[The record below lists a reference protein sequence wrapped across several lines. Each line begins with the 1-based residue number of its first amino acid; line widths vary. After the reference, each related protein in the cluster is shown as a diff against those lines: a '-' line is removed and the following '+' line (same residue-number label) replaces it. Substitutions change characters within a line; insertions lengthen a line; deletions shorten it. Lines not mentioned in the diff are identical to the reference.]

1 MFLRRIVLILIIV
14 LVAGGA
20 YVFFNKTN
28 NSGPSGSTQ
37 TTTGSNS
44 TQTDAQIGS
53 STQAAPTTPPKPDS
67 RSSVPVTNASTPV
80 LSEVAGM
87 TPPQTNVKA
96 WFLIDAT
103 SGQIIGNQEPDL
115 KVSPASL
122 TKLMTASLV
131 FSALDENRIRPE
143 QEVTVSEK
151 AWRTGGSRMFIQVNT
166 QVTIDDL
173 IKGMIVQS
181 GNDATIQL
189 AETVAGSEDV
199 FVNQMNKEAALFGM
213 SNTHFTDPTGLPAPE
228 HYTTVRDLSVLAQH
242 VIKDHPKYY
251 HYFSQPEFTYN
262 KIRQQNRN
270 GLLARNIGVDGLKTG
285 HTEDAGYC
293 LIAAAKRDDRRLI
306 SVVVGAATVRE
317 REQISQNL
325 LDWGYQNFTAKQ
337 VAAAGASLISPRVWE
352 GTIKQAKLGATDGV
366 SVTVPRGME
375 DKVQTITQING
386 KLVAPLTKGQT
397 VGNVQFVLNGKVLKQ
412 EQLTVLEDVPQ
423 AGFFGRMWDK
433 VLSSFNS

>member
-28 NSGPSGSTQ
+28 NSAPSGSTQ
-37 TTTGSNS
+37 TATGSDT
-44 TQTDAQIGS
+44 TQTGSAAQP
-53 STQAAPTTPPKPDS
+53 APTTPPKPES

-80 LSEVAGM
+80 LTEVAGM

-151 AWRTGGSRMFIQVNT
+151 AWRTGGSRMFIRVNT
-166 QVTIDDL
+166 QVTVDDL

-189 AETVAGSEDV
+189 AEVVAGSEDV

-213 SNTHFTDPTGLPAPE
+213 NNTHFTDPTGLPAPE

-262 KIRQQNRN
+262 KIRQHNRN
-270 GLLARNIGVDGLKTG
+270 GLLSRNIGVDGLKTG

-317 REQISQNL
+317 REQVSQNL

-337 VAAAGASLISPRVWE
+337 VAAADAPLISPRVWE
-352 GTIKQAKLGATDGV
+352 GTVKEAKLGAVDGV

-386 KLVAPLTKGQT
+386 KLVAPLAKGQT

-412 EQLTVLEDVPQ
+412 ESLTVLEDVQQ

>member
-28 NSGPSGSTQ
+28 NSASSGSTQ
-37 TTTGSNS
+37 TTTGSDT
-44 TQTDAQIGS
+44 TQTSAQTGS
-53 STQAAPTTPPKPDS
+53 STQAPTTPPKPES
-67 RSSVPVTNASTPV
+67 RSSVPVTNANTPV
-80 LSEVAGM
+80 LAEVAGM

-96 WFLIDAT
+96 WFLIDAS

-131 FSALDENRIRPE
+131 FSALDDNRIRPE

-151 AWRTGGSRMFIQVNT
+151 AWRTGGSRMFIRVNT
-166 QVTIDDL
+166 QVTVDDL
-173 IKGMIVQS
+173 IKGMVVQS

-213 SNTHFTDPTGLPAPE
+213 TNTHFTDPTGLPAPD

-242 VIKDHPKYY
+242 VIKDHSKYY

-262 KIRQQNRN
+262 KIRQHNRN
-270 GLLARNIGVDGLKTG
+270 GLLSRNIGVDGLKTG

-317 REQISQNL
+317 REQVSQNL

-337 VAAAGASLISPRVWE
+337 VAAADAPLISPRVWE
-352 GTIKQAKLGATDGV
+352 GAVKQAKLGAADGV

-412 EQLTVLEDVPQ
+412 ESLTVLEDVPQ

>member
-28 NSGPSGSTQ
+28 NSAPSGSTQ
-37 TTTGSNS
+37 TTTGLST
-44 TQTDAQIGS
+44 TQTDSSAQPG
-53 STQAAPTTPPKPDS
+53 PTTPAKPES

-80 LSEVAGM
+80 LSEIAGM

-96 WFLIDAT
+96 WFLIDAI

-115 KVSPASL
+115 KVAPASL

-131 FSALDENRIRPE
+131 FSALDQNRIRPE

-199 FVNQMNKEAALFGM
+199 FVSQMNREAALFGM

-228 HYTTVRDLSVLAQH
+228 HYTTVRDLSLLAQH
-242 VIKDHPKYY
+242 VIKDHAKYY

-270 GLLARNIGVDGLKTG
+270 GLLSRNIGVDGLKTG

-293 LIAAAKRDDRRLI
+293 LIAAANRDDRRLI

-317 REQISQNL
+317 RERVSQSL

-337 VAAAGASLISPRVWE
+337 VAAADAPLISPRVWE
-352 GTIKQAKLGATDGV
+352 GTIKQVKLGAADGV

-386 KLVAPLTKGQT
+386 KLVAPLAKGQT

-412 EQLTVLEDVPQ
+412 EQLTVLEDIPQ

>member
-28 NSGPSGSTQ
+28 NSAPSGSTQ
-37 TTTGSNS
+37 TITGSDT
-44 TQTDAQIGS
+44 TQTGS
-53 STQAAPTTPPKPDS
+53 SAQTVLTTPPKPES

-80 LSEVAGM
+80 LTEVAGM

-151 AWRTGGSRMFIQVNT
+151 AWRTGGSRMFIRVNT
-166 QVTIDDL
+166 QVTVDDL

-189 AETVAGSEDV
+189 AEIVAGSEDV

-213 SNTHFTDPTGLPAPE
+213 NNTHFTDPTGLPAPE

-262 KIRQQNRN
+262 KIRQHNRN
-270 GLLARNIGVDGLKTG
+270 GLLSRNIGVDGLKTG

-317 REQISQNL
+317 REQVSQNL

-337 VAAAGASLISPRVWE
+337 VAAADAPLISPRVWE
-352 GTIKQAKLGATDGV
+352 GTVKQAKLGAADGV

-386 KLVAPLTKGQT
+386 KLVAPLAKGQA

-412 EQLTVLEDVPQ
+412 ESLTVLEDIPQ

>member
-14 LVAGGA
+14 LIAGGA
-20 YVFFNKTN
+20 FVFFNKSN
-28 NSGPSGSTQ
+28 NTASSGNAQTAAGTGTTQ
-37 TTTGSNS
+37 TLATTLP
-44 TQTDAQIGS
+44 
-53 STQAAPTTPPKPDS
+53 APTTAPPPDS
-67 RSSVPVTNASTPV
+67 RSSVPVTNAETPV

-87 TPPQTNVKA
+87 TPPQSSVKS

-103 SGQIIGNQEPDL
+103 SGQILGNHEPDL
-115 KVSPASL
+115 KVAPASL

-151 AWRTGGSRMFIQVNT
+151 AWRTGGSRMFIRVNT

-173 IKGMIVQS
+173 VKGMIVQS
-181 GNDATIQL
+181 GNDATVQL

-199 FVNQMNKEAALFGM
+199 FVNQMNKEAQVFGM
-213 SNTHFTDPTGLPAPE
+213 TNTHFTDPTGLPAPD
-228 HYTTVRDLSVLAQH
+228 HFTTVRDLSVLAQH
-242 VIKDHPKYY
+242 IIKDHPKYY

-270 GLLARNIGVDGLKTG
+270 GLLSRNIGVDGLKTG

-317 REQISQNL
+317 REQFSQNL
-325 LDWGYQNFTAKQ
+325 LDWGYQNFTARQ
-337 VAAAGASLISPRVWE
+337 LAAAGTPLMSPRVWE
-352 GTIKQAKLGATDGV
+352 GTVKEVKLGAADGV

-375 DKVQTITQING
+375 DKVQTLTQING

-397 VGNVQFVLNGKVLKQ
+397 VGSVQFVLNGKVLKQ
-412 EQLTVLEDVPQ
+412 ESLNVLEDVPQ
-423 AGFFGRMWDK
+423 AGFFSRMWDK

>member
-1 MFLRRIVLILIIV
+1 MFLRRLVLILIIV

-28 NSGPSGSTQ
+28 NSAPSGSTQ
-37 TTTGSNS
+37 TTAGSNT
-44 TQTDAQIGS
+44 TQTSLSMQ
-53 STQAAPTTPPKPDS
+53 TAPTTPAKPDS

-80 LSEVAGM
+80 LAEVAGM

-115 KVSPASL
+115 KVAPASL

-199 FVNQMNKEAALFGM
+199 FVNQMNKEAAQFGM
-213 SNTHFTDPTGLPAPE
+213 TNTHFTDPTGLPAPE
-228 HYTTVRDLSVLAQH
+228 HSTTVRDLSVLAQH

-262 KIRQQNRN
+262 KIRQHNRN
-270 GLLARNIGVDGLKTG
+270 GLLSRNIGVDGLKTG

-317 REQISQNL
+317 REQVSQNL

-337 VAAAGASLISPRVWE
+337 VAAADAALISPRVWA
-352 GTIKQAKLGATDGV
+352 GTVKQAKLGAADGV
-366 SVTVPRGME
+366 SVTVARGME
-375 DKVQTITQING
+375 DQVQTLTHING
-386 KLVAPLTKGQT
+386 KMIATCAKGQT
-397 VGNVQFVLNGKVLKQ
+397 VGSVQFVLNGKVLKQ
-412 EQLTVLEDVPQ
+412 ESLTVLEDVPQ

>member
-28 NSGPSGSTQ
+28 NSAPSGSTQ
-37 TTTGSNS
+37 TATGSDT
-44 TQTDAQIGS
+44 TQTGSAAQP
-53 STQAAPTTPPKPDS
+53 APATPPKPES

-80 LSEVAGM
+80 LTEVAGM

-151 AWRTGGSRMFIQVNT
+151 AWRTGGSRMFIRVNT
-166 QVTIDDL
+166 QVTVDDL

-189 AETVAGSEDV
+189 AEVVAGSEDV

-213 SNTHFTDPTGLPAPE
+213 NNTHFTDPTGLPAPE

-262 KIRQQNRN
+262 KIRQHNRN
-270 GLLARNIGVDGLKTG
+270 GLLSRNIGVDGLKTG

-317 REQISQNL
+317 REQVSQNL

-337 VAAAGASLISPRVWE
+337 VAAADAPLISPRVWE
-352 GTIKQAKLGATDGV
+352 GTVKEAKLGAVDGV

-386 KLVAPLTKGQT
+386 KLVAPLAKGQT

-412 EQLTVLEDVPQ
+412 ESLTVLEDVPQ

>member
-28 NSGPSGSTQ
+28 NSAPSGSTQ
-37 TTTGSNS
+37 TATGSDT
-44 TQTDAQIGS
+44 TQTGSAAQP
-53 STQAAPTTPPKPDS
+53 APTTPPKPES

-80 LSEVAGM
+80 LTEVAGM

-151 AWRTGGSRMFIQVNT
+151 AWRTGGSRMFIRVNT
-166 QVTIDDL
+166 QVTVDDL

-189 AETVAGSEDV
+189 AEVVAGSEDV

-213 SNTHFTDPTGLPAPE
+213 NNTHFTDPTGLPAPE

-262 KIRQQNRN
+262 KIRQHNRN
-270 GLLARNIGVDGLKTG
+270 GLLSRNIGVDGLKTG

-317 REQISQNL
+317 REQVSQNL

-337 VAAAGASLISPRVWE
+337 VAAADAPLISPRVWE
-352 GTIKQAKLGATDGV
+352 GTVKEAKLGAVDGV

-386 KLVAPLTKGQT
+386 KLVAPLAKGQT

-412 EQLTVLEDVPQ
+412 ESLTVLEDVPQ

>member
-20 YVFFNKTN
+20 FVFFNKN
-28 NSGPSGSTQ
+28 NNTAPSGTAQTATQSGTTQ
-37 TTTGSNS
+37 TGTL
-44 TQTDAQIGS
+44 TQS
-53 STQAAPTTPPKPDS
+53 APTTAPAPQS
-67 RSSVPVTNASTPV
+67 RSSIPITNADTPV

-96 WFLIDAT
+96 WFLIDAS

-151 AWRTGGSRMFIQVNT
+151 AWRTGGSRMFIKVNT
-166 QVTIDDL
+166 QVTVDDL

-199 FVNQMNKEAALFGM
+199 FVNQMNKEAQQFGM
-213 SNTHFTDPTGLPAPE
+213 TNTHFTDPTGLPAPD
-228 HYTTVRDLSVLAQH
+228 HFTTVRDLSLLAQH

-262 KIRQQNRN
+262 KIRQHNRN
-270 GLLARNIGVDGLKTG
+270 GLLSRNIGVDGLKTG

-293 LIAAAKRDDRRLI
+293 LIAAANRDDRRLI

-317 REQISQNL
+317 REQVSQNL
-325 LDWGYQNFTAKQ
+325 LNWGYQNFAAKQ
-337 VAAAGASLISPRVWE
+337 VAAAGAPLISPRVWE
-352 GTIKQAKLGATDGV
+352 GTVKEVKLGAADGV

-386 KLVAPLTKGQT
+386 KLVAPLAKGQT

-412 EQLTVLEDVPQ
+412 ESLNVLEDVPQ

>member
-20 YVFFNKTN
+20 YVLFNKSN
-28 NSGPSGSTQ
+28 NGAPAGSTQ
-37 TTTGSNS
+37 TTGISTTQTGSS
-44 TQTDAQIGS
+44 AQPG
-53 STQAAPTTPPKPDS
+53 PTTPPKPES

-103 SGQIIGNQEPDL
+103 SGQILGTQEPDL
-115 KVSPASL
+115 KVAPASL

-166 QVTIDDL
+166 QVTVDDL

-199 FVNQMNKEAALFGM
+199 FVNQMNREAALFGM

-228 HYTTVRDLSVLAQH
+228 HYTTARDLSVLAQH
-242 VIKDHPKYY
+242 VVKDHAKYY

-270 GLLARNIGVDGLKTG
+270 GLLSRNIGVDGLKTG

-293 LIAAAKRDDRRLI
+293 LIAAAKRDGRRLI
-306 SVVVGAATVRE
+306 SVVVGAATVRQ
-317 REQISQNL
+317 REQISQSL
-325 LDWGYQNFTAKQ
+325 LDWGYQNFTARQ
-337 VAAAGASLISPRVWE
+337 MAAEGAPLISPRVWE
-352 GTIKQAKLGATDGV
+352 GTTKQVKLGSADGV

-386 KLVAPLTKGQT
+386 KLVAPLAKGQT

-423 AGFFGRMWDK
+423 AGFFARMWDK

>member
-28 NSGPSGSTQ
+28 NSAPSGSTQ
-37 TTTGSNS
+37 TTTGSDT
-44 TQTDAQIGS
+44 TQTSAQTGS
-53 STQAAPTTPPKPDS
+53 LGQVAPTTPPKPDS

-80 LSEVAGM
+80 LTEVAGM

-151 AWRTGGSRMFIQVNT
+151 AWRTGGSRMFIRVNT
-166 QVTIDDL
+166 QVTVDDL

-189 AETVAGSEDV
+189 AEVVAGSEDV

-213 SNTHFTDPTGLPAPE
+213 NNTHFTDPTGLPAPE

-262 KIRQQNRN
+262 KIRQHNRN
-270 GLLARNIGVDGLKTG
+270 GLLSRNIGVDGLKTG

-317 REQISQNL
+317 REQVSQNL

-337 VAAAGASLISPRVWE
+337 VAAADAPLISPRVWE
-352 GTIKQAKLGATDGV
+352 GTVKQAKLGAADGV

-386 KLVAPLTKGQT
+386 KLVAPLAKGQN
-397 VGNVQFVLNGKVLKQ
+397 VGSVQFVLNGKVLKQ
-412 EQLTVLEDVPQ
+412 ESLTVLEDVPQ